1 MKKTAVLF
9 FSFILLLSTW
19 LPYMTEA
26 EAAAISDVPTS
37 HAKYTA
43 VNWAVENGLM
53 SLNTGKKF
61 DLNGNVSEADMLLMF
76 AKLDAN
82 YTPSVTNDMAYL
94 YYGDLNIP
102 LKGAKSK
109 AKRSDLAT
117 RGDFAVVYA
126 AMRGMDL
133 SKIQAVQYLYT
144 QEITTGTSGKKTY
157 EGYSPERN
165 LSRGDIAVFLYR
177 AVQKGKFAVE
187 GLRSAANG
195 KDNGK
200 ITLPLNFVASQG
212 STVELKEPKQN
223 TSDVSPNTPNASKAV
238 QSVELEKKKLNA
250 NGNEATMIT
259 LKLKDSN
266 GNAIPYDQS
275 LTFKVYSE
283 YFKSIG
289 FNPSAYK
296 LGAAEQ
302 AKLKYDPKEII
313 EAPTAL
319 TSPNGSSTSVVETDG
334 GDLTFFYRAPRM
346 TKSVKDNIILELAD
360 PSAGKNFASYKNSQI
375 KIPVEY
381 TVEPELR
388 VSYEVFD
395 GQEYV
400 GGDGGG
406 QTPSAPAYPQD
417 VMKQGPI
424 TVTDINADAGNLIVQ
439 SVNIMPQY
447 RHARLTLAQ
456 RDISEQMFER
466 IVYDLLENTE
476 TIQLDYYVDTNGN
489 AAYNI
494 PFSYIPGSI
503 IKEFGSNEPQEY
515 AVLLYLFRLLPDK
528 ISEFS
533 MADYKSVKSAQSI
546 AQGITEAE
554 IRSSNYKDLRSVING
569 IDALAKLADETKA
582 AEDAANRPGTMPSY
596 TKVAVTLV
604 APGGQVITN
613 YKGQVT
619 IEYNGQKKTVP
630 FNRTQGGNLEDS
642 GRAVAYFDG
651 ARYGQTEAKVTFSPE
666 TDSRYK
672 ELLKGLEGK
681 VVKKEIIAHP
691 PLNMLESCNRIQ
703 KVAFVVDESASMKKA
718 DPNNLI
724 DQKTR
729 ELMKALDIDPTV
741 AAGFNNKGRL
751 VAKGA
756 GEKVAGLEELYEPEY
771 RKGGT
776 KVSTGIEVAKEHL
789 KEQQNIGKIPTAIIL
804 VSDGKANSNEQ
815 TKILDYAL
823 QNDIKI
829 YTVSVGGT
837 GDAMWM
843 KSIANKTQGQHF
855 QLSDIND
862 LTSIYGSLMKAMC
875 LNYVEAC
882 PANMDSFQQADV
894 TIGRTYL
901 FIEAEANCG
910 NVETV
915 KVKFYSIHGEL
926 ELNLHYIGMNLF
938 ELEHDIRKIRNF
950 SIYEEVEFFAY
961 DENGNL
967 LATKKIEIQ

>member
-1 MKKTAVLF
+1 MQ
-9 FSFILLLSTW
+9 
-19 LPYMTEA
+19 
-26 EAAAISDVPTS
+26 
-37 HAKYTA
+37 
-43 VNWAVENGLM
+43 
-53 SLNTGKKF
+53 
-61 DLNGNVSEADMLLMF
+61 LMF

-82 YTPSVTNDMAYL
+82 YTPSVTTEMAYL

-102 LKGAKSK
+102 LKGVLSK
-109 AKRSDLAT
+109 AKRSGPAT
-117 RGDFAVVYA
+117 RSDYAVVYA
-126 AMRGMDL
+126 AMRGLDL
-133 SKIQAVQYLYT
+133 SKVQAVQYLYT
-144 QEITTGTSGKKTY
+144 QEVTTGTSGKKTY
-157 EGYSPERN
+157 EGYAPDRS

-177 AVQKGKFAVE
+177 AAQKGKFAVE
-187 GLRSAANG
+187 GLRSAASG
-195 KDNGK
+195 KDDGK
-200 ITLPLNFVASQG
+200 ITLPLNFVASKG
-212 STVELKEPKQN
+212 STIELEKPKQN
-223 TSDVSPNTPNASKAV
+223 TSDVSPNTQNASKAV
-238 QSVELEKKKLNA
+238 QSVQLEKSTLIA

-275 LTFKVYSE
+275 LRFKVSSE
-283 YFKSIG
+283 YFKSID
-289 FNPSAYK
+289 FNPATYK
-296 LGAAEQ
+296 SEAVQ
-302 AKLKYDPKEII
+302 ARLKYDPKEVL
-313 EAPTAL
+313 EAPTAV
-319 TSPNGSSTSVVETDG
+319 TSPNGTPTSIVETDG

-346 TKSVKDNIILELAD
+346 TKSIKDNIILELAD
-360 PSAGKNFASYKNSQI
+360 DSVGKNFASYKNSQI

-381 TVEPELR
+381 AVEPELR
-388 VSYEVFD
+388 VSYEVYD
-395 GQEYV
+395 GQNYA
-400 GGDGGG
+400 GGDAGG
-406 QTPSAPAYPQD
+406 QVPSAPAYPES

-424 TVTDINADAGNLIVQ
+424 IVTSMDPDGGFLKVQ
-439 SVNIMPQY
+439 SVNITPQY
-447 RHARLTLAQ
+447 RHATVTLAQ

-466 IVYDLLENTE
+466 IVEDLLESRDS
-476 TIQLDYYVDTNGN
+476 IQLDYYVDANGN

-503 IKEFGSNEPQEY
+503 TKQFGENEPQEY

-546 AQGITEAE
+546 AQQITEAE

-569 IDALAKLADETKA
+569 INALAKLADETKA

-596 TKVAVTLV
+596 TKVSVTLV

-630 FNRTQGGNLEDS
+630 FNRTEDN
-642 GRAVAYFDG
+642 GRAVALFDG
-651 ARYGQTEAKVTFSPE
+651 ARYGKTEAKVTFSPE
-666 TDSRYK
+666 TDTRYK

-691 PLNMLESCNRIQ
+691 PLNVLESCNRIQ
-703 KVAFVVDESASMKKA
+703 KVAFVVDESGSMKKA

-729 ELMKALDIDPTV
+729 ELMEALDIDPTV
-741 AAGFNNKGRL
+741 AAAFNDKGRL
-751 VAKGA
+751 VAKGE
-756 GEKVAGLEELYEPEY
+756 GEKVAGLEKLYEMEY

-776 KVSTGIEVAKEHL
+776 KVSAGIEVAKEHL

-829 YTVSVGGT
+829 YTVSVGGA

-862 LTSIYGSLMKAMC
+862 LTSIYDSLMKAMC
-875 LNYVEAC
+875 INLVEAC

-938 ELEHDIRKIRNF
+938 ELEHDIRKVHNF

-967 LATKKIEIQ
+967 LATKKMNIQ